1 MVDGAISGPVMKVRP
16 FERIVEDIPA
26 RYSARIEADRYLIQ
40 FGDGVEIPIP
50 VLQTD
55 HDTLGDFAMLQPL
68 EQMFERGFKLVVEP
82 ELDEFAP
89 EGHRLGCHIK
99 LERRVSFRPED
110 HGIDPS
116 QFAGV
121 LAPPGPQ
128 DVVRSVS
135 FNNGGGITGW
145 TWFPSRQ
152 TKPLTA
158 EDLFY
163 AEVLQLLASE
173 YGAYGYPSKREDVV
187 GLVIDHP
194 GTRYEWYWVPSLG
207 KWVATIDPPL
217 STVFDE
223 GAAEIPTQHVESNI
237 PAWSRDA
244 AVLALGI
251 AAAMQLTAVTEKS

>member
-1 MVDGAISGPVMKVRP
+1 MTDDAPPSTMMKVRP

-26 RYSARIEADRYLIQ
+26 RYSARIEAGRYLIQ

-50 VLQTD
+50 VLHTGR
-55 HDTLGDFAMLQPL
+55 DTSGDFAMLQPL
-68 EQMFERGFKLVVEP
+68 EQQFERGFTLVVEP

-89 EGHRLGCHIK
+89 DGYRLGCHIK
-99 LERRVSFRPED
+99 LERRVSLRPED

-121 LAPPGPQ
+121 LMPPGPE
-128 DVVRSVS
+128 DVIRSVS

-158 EDLFY
+158 EDMFY
-163 AEVLQLLASE
+163 AEVLQLLATE

-194 GTRYEWYWVPSLG
+194 GTRYEWYWVPSRG
-207 KWVATIDPPL
+207 KWVATVDPPL
-217 STVFDE
+217 NTVFDE
-223 GAAEIPTQHVESNI
+223 GASEIPTQHIESNI

-244 AVLALGI
+244 DVLALGV
-251 AAAMQLTAVTEKS
+251 AAAMQLTALAEKS